1 MTNEPHRPSQLVE
14 AKRPQ
19 IDRVDVLIVGAGL
32 SGVGAAVHLQRN
44 MPAKSYAIVESRDAL
59 GGTWDLFR
67 YPGIRSDSDMYT
79 LGYAFKPWTGEKS
92 IVDGS
97 SIREY
102 ITEAAVE
109 NGVDRHIR
117 YDHRVTKAEWRSE
130 DATWTVTLTH
140 RDGSTSWIECNFLLM
155 CSGYYSY
162 SDPHRPHFEGEENF
176 AGRIVHPQ
184 FWPNDLDWRGKRVV
198 VIGSGATAVTL
209 IPSMA
214 ETAAHV
220 TMLQRTPTYV
230 ASRPAVDKFAHR
242 LRRILSPKA
251 AYRLTRVKSVLLNQ
265 FVYSL
270 SRKRPAFVKR
280 LLLKQAK
287 SKLGPTYDVGKHFT
301 PPYNPWDQRLCA
313 VPDGDLFDTIRRGRA
328 SVVTDVIS
336 RFTTTGIELATGK
349 TLPADIIITATG
361 LKLNLLGEVEFVIDG
376 TTKDMA
382 ETMNYR
388 GSMFSDT
395 PNLASMFG
403 YTNASWTLKSDLASA
418 YVCRLLKKMDED
430 GTPIVVPRRDPT
442 LDEEPFID
450 LQSGFFLR
458 AKNALPKQ
466 GSKHPWKLYQNYM
479 LDFVSFRFGKLDDG
493 TLEFLQASPAI
504 QSDSSASAR
513 DAA

>member
-1 MTNEPHRPSQLVE
+1 MTNGPDRTSQLVE
-14 AKRPQ
+14 AQHPQ
-19 IDRVDVLIVGAGL
+19 IQRVDVLIVGAGL

-44 MPAKSYAIVESRDAL
+44 MPTKSYAIVEARDAL

-97 SIREY
+97 SIRDY

-117 YDHRVTKAEWRSE
+117 YDNRVTMAEWRSGN
-130 DATWTVTLTH
+130 ATWTVTSSH
-140 RDGSTSWIECNFLLM
+140 RDGSTSQIECNFLLM

-162 SDPHRPHFEGEENF
+162 TDPHRPHFEGEEDF

-184 FWPNDLDWRGKRVV
+184 FWPGDLDWRGKRVV

-230 ASRPAVDKFAHR
+230 ASRPAVDRFAHR
-242 LRRILSPKA
+242 LRRILSPKL
-251 AYRLTRVKSVLLNQ
+251 AYRLTRVKSVLVNQ

-270 SRKRPAFVKR
+270 SRKHPTFVKK
-280 LLLKQAK
+280 LLLKQAQ
-287 SKLGPTYDVGKHFT
+287 SNLGPTYDVGKHFT

-313 VPDGDLFDTIRRGRA
+313 VPDGDLFATIRRGRA
-328 SVVTDVIS
+328 SVVTETIS
-336 RFTTTGIELATGK
+336 RFTSTGISLTTGK

-361 LKLNLLGEVEFVIDG
+361 LKLNLLGEVKFVIDG
-376 TTKDMA
+376 TPKDMS

-418 YVCRLLKKMDED
+418 YICRILKKMEDEQ
-430 GTPIVVPRRDPT
+430 TPIVVPRRDPT
-442 LDEEPFID
+442 LSEEPFID

-458 AKNALPKQ
+458 AKDAMPKQ

-479 LDFVSFRFGKLDDG
+479 LDFINFRFGKLDDG
-493 TLEFLQASPAI
+493 TLEFMKSS
-504 QSDSSASAR
+504 QSCQIGSSKSGREVA
-513 DAA
+513 